1 MQNNFGNIWS
11 KYQCGFRKGYNAQHC
26 LIALIEKWKQSV
38 DNGGAFGALMID
50 LSKAFDCLPHEL
62 LIAKLDALGS
72 DKKSIKLVHN
82 YLSNRKQRVKINGS
96 YSSSREILYGVSQDL
111 IWTFAFQY
119 FYTRYVLFLEDY
131 EVANYADDATPSSAQ
146 RNHQCVIEELE
157 KIF

>member
-96 YSSSREILYGVSQDL
+96 YSSWREILYGVPQGL
-111 IWTFAFQY
+111 IWTFTFQY
-119 FYTRYVLFLEDY
+119 FYMRYVLFFGG
-131 EVANYADDATPSSAQ
+131 S
-146 RNHQCVIEELE
+146 
-157 KIF
+157 